1 MPDPHTYA
9 GLLWGEGCKMTTTIA
24 LHTCTQT
31 CFTSAAGASLC
42 DLVDEGGARTPWMFT
57 GDQLCLA
64 PLFQMA
70 LGMPRC
76 AAVACVYMCAD
87 LCAWD
92 TIGFRHVSACFA
104 AGLFL
109 RTLTRFVIRAAKVRS
124 AEESGATPHRDVLS
138 SDVHRLGEREGDKY
152 FNSFSPHYGRCRLFP
167 GKSLSKILK
176 SLKTTHTQKPTLS
189 YSHTHS
195 VTLPST
201 LICMYYT
208 DTNPLI
214 FKAPST
220 IIMVPSASKG
230 WSDSPPIGEQKFNHT

>member
-1 MPDPHTYA
+1 M
-9 GLLWGEGCKMTTTIA
+9 
-24 LHTCTQT
+24 
-31 CFTSAAGASLC
+31 LC
-42 DLVDEGGARTPWMFT
+42 GG
-57 GDQLCLA
+57 
-64 PLFQMA
+64 PLFK
-70 LGMPRC
+70 
-76 AAVACVYMCAD
+76 
-87 LCAWD
+87 
-92 TIGFRHVSACFA
+92 
-104 AGLFL
+104 
-109 RTLTRFVIRAAKVRS
+109 TLTRFVIRAAKVRS

-220 IIMVPSASKG
+220 IITVPSAGKG